1 MVSSCWRTN
10 GREITII
17 FTVGRVGFIKFNGSE
32 ELKKLSVFRILTDE
46 DCIQFHEKARSLD
59 ALLIGLLA
67 QLMTGLIELANRDQR
82 ARGLH
87 SAMLLG
93 RDIRNLDGLVSPDI
107 HREVCRPFA
116 CFMAPY
122 ILPYRPAIVISEIP
136 RDPTTQP
143 NFIKGIEDI
152 KLCRILNNQSTFPFP
167 SYGIDQVYQQAC

>member
-67 QLMTGLIELANRDQR
+67 QLMTGLIEWANRDQR

-93 RDIRNLDGLVSPDI
+93 RDIWDLDGLVSPDI
-107 HREVCRPFA
+107 TVRYVVPLLASWHLTFCP
-116 CFMAPY
+116 
-122 ILPYRPAIVISEIP
+122 IVQLSLFQKFQEIRQRNPIS
-136 RDPTTQP
+136 
-143 NFIKGIEDI
+143 
-152 KLCRILNNQSTFPFP
+152 
-167 SYGIDQVYQQAC
+167 